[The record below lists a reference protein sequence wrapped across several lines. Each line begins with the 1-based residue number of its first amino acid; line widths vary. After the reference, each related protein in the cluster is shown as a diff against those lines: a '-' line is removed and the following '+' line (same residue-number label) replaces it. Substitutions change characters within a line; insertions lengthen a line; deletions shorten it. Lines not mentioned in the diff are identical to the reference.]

1 MKQSGGGSVWERRR
15 RGRRG
20 PFAAPFVTQ
29 GDAVAIGAVRP
40 AADRLHRQGAGRAN
54 PAHDQPAL
62 LGAGPDW
69 LREPR
74 GRDVN
79 PDVTW
84 IPFVTFWQLTTDM
97 AVGHDPPDGYG
108 HRYGAELVP
117 AWGSVLGGSPTD
129 DYSKIV
135 EGVDETVNR
144 VE

>member
-1 MKQSGGGSVWERRR
+1 MTRWFVALCFSAVVWW
-15 RGRRG
+15 
-20 PFAAPFVTQ
+20 
-29 GDAVAIGAVRP
+29 
-40 AADRLHRQGAGRAN
+40 N
-54 PAHDQPAL
+54 PAL
-62 LGAGPDW
+62 LGAEPDW

-108 HRYGAELVP
+108 HRYGPELVP

-129 DYSKIV
+129 DYSAIIAGI
-135 EGVDETVNR
+135 EATVTR